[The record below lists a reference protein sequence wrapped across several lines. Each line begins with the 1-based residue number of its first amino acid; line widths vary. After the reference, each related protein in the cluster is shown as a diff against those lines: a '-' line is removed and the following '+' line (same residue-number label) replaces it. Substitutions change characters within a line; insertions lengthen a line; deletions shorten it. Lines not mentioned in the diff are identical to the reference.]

1 MVYSELYGFRPV
13 FYSIWKFNQFPIKM
27 CPVRIGI
34 ERYILLPLGILSF
47 YMALHTG
54 VITAATLQVTD
65 CILCITHIS
74 FVYAVITLII
84 GL

>member
-1 MVYSELYGFRPV
+1 MQSGMVYSELYGFRPV

-47 YMALHTG
+47 YMA
-54 VITAATLQVTD
+54 
-65 CILCITHIS
+65 
-74 FVYAVITLII
+74 
-84 GL
+84 